1 MVQDVATGL
10 KADPVFQRG
19 LDLFRRGEYF
29 ECHEVWEDLWKG
41 ESGSARQFYKG
52 LIQAAVALHHL
63 TNGNAHGARKLLAG
77 CERYLRPYRSR
88 YLGLDVDDFTA
99 AMKGCVTSALASHGA
114 AAGGAPMPKISLEPS
129 PENHDVGV

>member
-1 MVQDVATGL
+1 MG
-10 KADPVFQRG
+10 KAHYDPLYLRGIDEFNRGRFFQS
-19 LDLFRRGEYF
+19 
-29 ECHEVWEDLWKG
+29 HEVWEGLWKG

-52 LIQAAVALHHL
+52 LIQAAVALYHL

-77 CERYLRPYRSR
+77 CERYLQPYRSR

-99 AMKGCVTSALASHGA
+99 AMKGCVTSALAGHGA
-114 AAGGAPMPKISLEPS
+114 AAGCAPMPKISLDPS